1 MRCPPA
7 FALAVLIGV
16 ALAVCSAA
24 QQKEAIRIEL
34 EPDVRQEAADV
45 RYFLTV
51 WKQPAGVSRP
61 PRQLEPVPKLLVAV
75 WIDLRHWPLATMPH
89 VC

>member
-51 WKQPAGVSRP
+51 WKQPAWRIAPSQATGASAQTLGSGVG
-61 PRQLEPVPKLLVAV
+61 
-75 WIDLRHWPLATMPH
+75 
-89 VC
+89 